1 MRTNLSKEDKIKT
14 VCFLTNKL
22 ETQWEIVEDD
32 GKDWAVGSYLLR
44 MLFPLGMR
52 SKHDDCHY
60 MFNAVSEKMV
70 GMAMTS
76 QKTISEI
83 PESQLALERLA
94 YVVVV

>member
-1 MRTNLSKEDKIKT
+1 
-14 VCFLTNKL
+14 
-22 ETQWEIVEDD
+22 
-32 GKDWAVGSYLLR
+32 
-44 MLFPLGMR
+44 MR

-60 MFNAVSEKMV
+60 MFDAVSEKMV

-83 PESQLALERLA
+83 PESQLASERLA

>member
-1 MRTNLSKEDKIKT
+1 MGKVGL
-14 VCFLTNKL
+14 
-22 ETQWEIVEDD
+22 WEVIYSEC
-32 GKDWAVGSYLLR
+32 SP
-44 MLFPLGMR
+44 PLGMR
-52 SKHDDCHY
+52 PKHDDCHY

-83 PESQLALERLA
+83 PESQLASERLA